1 MWKKIAFKD
10 GIVWD
15 HCQKYWYTLRKHVF
29 DSKHQI
35 VDYFSD
41 IVSADILFLHCFLVV
56 ILFYLSLE
64 LAFIF
69 SGSKEAVAHRCPA
82 KKRSLKFRKIHRKT
96 PARVSFLIKLH
107 TRPITYFFIKIILW
121 HMCFPVSFA
130 KFLTTSFVTDHFW
143 WLLP

>member
-1 MWKKIAFKD
+1 MCLGIVCNKIKWKWIQYNVNLLNATMWKKIAFKD

-69 SGSKEAVAHRCPA
+69 SGSKEAVAHRCSV
-82 KKRSLKFRKIHRKT
+82 KKAFLEIPQNSQENTCQSL
-96 PARVSFLIKLH
+96 
-107 TRPITYFFIKIILW
+107 FFNK
-121 HMCFPVSFA
+121 VVYKA
-130 KFLTTSFVTDHFW
+130 YN
-143 WLLP
+143 LLLY